1 MKTSSADWAFKG
13 ASPQRHREHGE
24 GCRSR
29 SRNESPG
36 RDGTNSWESVDNGSS
51 ATDSASGRGH
61 GAADFGHVPVLLQPA
76 IEFLAVRR
84 GGTYID
90 ATLGLGGHSW
100 EIARR
105 LGGQGHLIG
114 VDKDLAA
121 LERVRE
127 RLTMPP
133 AEMASDWPKV
143 ELVHASFADVA
154 QHVAA
159 ASVDGLLA
167 DLGVSSMQLGD
178 AARGFSFQA
187 EGPLD
192 MRMDPQSGLTADQVV
207 NRFDE
212 RELADAIY
220 EFGEER
226 RSRRIARAIVRA
238 RPIHTTAKLAAVI
251 SAAARPMNQA
261 ERRIHPATRTFQAL
275 RILVNR
281 ELEDLRTLL
290 SESAAPKVLKPGG
303 RLVIISFHSLEDR
316 IVKDAL
322 RDGARDGLYR
332 VLTKKPLTAD
342 EEEIDRNPRSRSA
355 KLRAAERM

>member
-1 MKTSSADWAFKG
+1 MDNGLSEANDAPGG
-13 ASPQRHREHGE
+13 AHG
-24 GCRSR
+24 G
-29 SRNESPG
+29 
-36 RDGTNSWESVDNGSS
+36 SWE
-51 ATDSASGRGH
+51 
-61 GAADFGHVPVLLQPA
+61 FGHVAVLLKPA
-76 IEFLAVRR
+76 IEFLAVQR

-100 EIARR
+100 EIAKR
-105 LGGQGHLIG
+105 LGAPGRLIG
-114 VDKDLAA
+114 FDKDPAA
-121 LERVRE
+121 LERARE
-127 RLTMPP
+127 RLKSPP
-133 AEMASDWPKV
+133 ADLAGDWPQI
-143 ELVHASFADVA
+143 ELVHASFAAVA
-154 QHVAA
+154 ERVAPATA
-159 ASVDGLLA
+159 AGLLA
-167 DLGVSSMQLGD
+167 DLGVSSLQLED

-192 MRMDPQSGLTADQVV
+192 MRMDPRSGLTAEQVV

-238 RPIHTTAKLAAVI
+238 RPIQTTAQLAEVI

-281 ELEDLRTLL
+281 ELDDLRALL
-290 SESAAPKVLKPGG
+290 SVAPQVLKPGG
-303 RLVIISFHSLEDR
+303 RLVVISFHSLEDR
-316 IVKDAL
+316 IVKDAV

-332 VLTKKPLTAD
+332 VLTKKPVTAD

-355 KLRAAERM
+355 KLRAAERT